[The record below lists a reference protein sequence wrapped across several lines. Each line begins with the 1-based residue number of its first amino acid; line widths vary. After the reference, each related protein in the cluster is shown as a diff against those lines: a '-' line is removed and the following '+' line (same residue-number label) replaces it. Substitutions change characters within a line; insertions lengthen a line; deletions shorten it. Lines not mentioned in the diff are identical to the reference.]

1 LSPYPAAWT
10 TLLNNDTETEMK
22 IYSSRKQREDHNL
35 KIGSIISTKK
45 ELKIAVKKGYI
56 LLDEIQL
63 SGKRKMKTQD
73 LLNGYKFTENAKV
86 L

>member
-1 LSPYPAAWT
+1 MSPRVS
-10 TLLNNDTETEMK
+10 LLNNDIETEIK
-22 IYSSRKQREDHNL
+22 IYRSRKQKEDHKL

-56 LLDEIQL
+56 LVDEIQL